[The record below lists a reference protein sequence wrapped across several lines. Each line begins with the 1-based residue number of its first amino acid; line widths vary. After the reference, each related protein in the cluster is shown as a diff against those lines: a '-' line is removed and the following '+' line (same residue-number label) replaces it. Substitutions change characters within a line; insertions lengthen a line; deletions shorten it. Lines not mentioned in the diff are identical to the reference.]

1 MKLSDQVITD
11 KINSYPWTQWAVTEY
26 INRLRDIVIKYS
38 DEIST
43 LDMMELAEIMWWIY
57 SLSKSNQSDTE

>member
-1 MKLSDQVITD
+1 ME
-11 KINSYPWTQWAVTEY
+11 EY

-43 LDMMELAEIMWWIY
+43 LDMLELAEIMWWIY
-57 SLSKSNQSDTE
+57 SLGKDNKPDTD